1 MQRRRRA
8 SRYSAGL
15 NTTSTQIGLGVNLAG
30 RSGPGSYRHAFRRIW
45 SRVRDWHQSRQ
56 SS

>member
-1 MQRRRRA
+1 MHKRRFS

-30 RSGPGSYRHAFRRIW
+30 RPGPGSYRYAFRRFL
-45 SRVRDWHQSRQ
+45 SRVRDWHQNRQ
-56 SS
+56 AN